1 MESSTKII
9 TWNEI
14 ESAAEQVFN
23 LWVDSLSELK
33 WAKDAWEILTTSGLI
48 TYSNEI
54 ERAEKLIYFLSLA
67 GIYRDFWCLAADECW
82 EIEYKEIA
90 DSLGIGIEAFNKQQ
104 LIEYIELI
112 QEDTDIENNFYNSCF
127 QELADENREIV
138 YSSLLQGFGDVS
150 EFFVSLWRSGQD
162 NSVSTQTYYDDDE
175 DEDEEDSS
183 EENKEIYE
191 SDQDILNTATP
202 EKLRAF
208 EWITEGCYSCQ

>member
-9 TWNEI
+9 TWNEV
-14 ESAAEQVFN
+14 ESVADQVFD
-23 LWVDSLSELK
+23 LWIDNLSELK
-33 WAKDAWEILTTSGLI
+33 WAKDAWEILTTSGLT
-48 TYSNEI
+48 TYCNEI
-54 ERAEKLIYFLSLA
+54 ERPEKLIYFLSLA

-104 LIEYIELI
+104 LIKYIDLI
-112 QEDTDIENNFYNSCF
+112 KEDTDIENNFYTFYNSCF

-138 YSSLLQGFGDVS
+138 YSSLLQGFGNVS
-150 EFFVSLWRSGQD
+150 GFFVSLWRSGQN
-162 NSVSTQTYYDDDE
+162 NSVSTQTYYDDE
-175 DEDEEDSS
+175 DDTF

-191 SDQDILNTATP
+191 SDQDILNTVTP

-208 EWITEGCYSCQ
+208 EWIEEECYPCQ